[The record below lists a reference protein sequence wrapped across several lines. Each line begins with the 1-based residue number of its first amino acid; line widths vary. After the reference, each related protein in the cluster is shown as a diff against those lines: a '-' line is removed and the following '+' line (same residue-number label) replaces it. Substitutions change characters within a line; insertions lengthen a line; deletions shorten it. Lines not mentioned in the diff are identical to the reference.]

1 MSRQKAFPRG
11 TKQTRKGVNTQS
23 YRNFNDELNI
33 DICVQRWSI
42 LLGGQ
47 GDHVRLSSINGGRF
61 VCFYVGCSDLIK
73 KNWVNNWCQKYKSKF
88 ITSFHPYVLPF
99 HQLDQTQWA
108 DLEAKWGM
116 SQHFVEQTCYKSPSY
131 LPCENLKKKI
141 SNAIITYRSLY
152 M

>member
-1 MSRQKAFPRG
+1 MVYG
-11 TKQTRKGVNTQS
+11 
-23 YRNFNDELNI
+23 
-33 DICVQRWSI
+33 CWSI

-73 KNWVNNWCQKYKSKF
+73 KNWVKNWCQKYKSKF
-88 ITSFHPYVLPF
+88 ITSFLPYVLPF

-131 LPCENLKKKI
+131 LPCENKKKKLAMLSSLTHHCTCSYLDYI
-141 SNAIITYRSLY
+141 HVLQNRIIQKKW
-152 M
+152 